1 MSLVGTVV
9 SSMVRLADEMF
20 CTLLNE
26 PFLVTQPDGI
36 SAANQRVP
44 NGSSESKIKITAIH

>member
-1 MSLVGTVV
+1 MSLVDTVV
-9 SSMVRLADEMF
+9 SSFEARMGRLADEMF

-36 SAANQRVP
+36 SAANRRVP
-44 NGSSESKIKITAIH
+44 NDSSG